1 MQCMSADYHAV
12 TRGFSPPHQSLSA
25 AAVMHPPLRHP
36 LPLWGSAH
44 RCQFLTLP
52 ASSTGN
58 RNAASLE
65 ALLRHLLRRISDP
78 RHSHQLVAVA
88 HRLLDIYGGVVS
100 E

>member
-1 MQCMSADYHAV
+1 MQ
-12 TRGFSPPHQSLSA
+12 
-25 AAVMHPPLRHP
+25 HP
-36 LPLWGSAH
+36 LHRGSAH
-44 RCQFLTLP
+44 GCQFLMLT
-52 ASSTGN
+52 ASHTGN

-78 RHSHQLVAVA
+78 RHSHQLAAVA